1 MPSLLNFLAQN
12 ISPNGE
18 PCNVSLKSFENDRP
32 LIATQSQITY
42 YFEFDIVN
50 DMRNACTSCIIPING
65 NLLLVL
71 SFEDKFE
78 MLKEFEEYFE
88 CIQAILKLYLLLQT
102 KKFSQDFISGTK
114 LSARQLL
121 IHKMMVTGKTN
132 RQIASELSYSIS
144 LIKQETMR
152 IYVKLGIDG
161 RNEIKRDRKIVTG
174 NLTDEIT
181 GNTN

>member
-1 MPSLLNFLAQN
+1 M
-12 ISPNGE
+12 
-18 PCNVSLKSFENDRP
+18 
-32 LIATQSQITY
+32 
-42 YFEFDIVN
+42 
-50 DMRNACTSCIIPING
+50 
-65 NLLLVL
+65 
-71 SFEDKFE
+71 
-78 MLKEFEEYFE
+78 
-88 CIQAILKLYLLLQT
+88 KLYLLLQT

-132 RQIASELSYSIS
+132 RQIATELSYSIS